1 MMTVVATAVQGFE
14 EKYAFYRN
22 IFLYYGIAA
31 LVFLAIAIIL
41 FFALRIPQVFGEL
54 TGRTAR
60 KAVEE
65 MVSGQTPTV
74 SKKTAKKTKRKTDT
88 KRPEIEAGQKKQ
100 VYSDLIGEN
109 DTPVRLVTH
118 DDIPTPTLMPM
129 REEETEMLDRTV
141 AEGETEV
148 LETVSLEAGEPETDV
163 LHHDVDFVVIRSLV
177 EIHTDEVIGI

>member
-22 IFLYYGIAA
+22 IFLYCGIAA

-74 SKKTAKKTKRKTDT
+74 RKKTAKK
-88 KRPEIEAGQKKQ
+88 QKKDRHKATGNRSRAEKTGLQ
-100 VYSDLIGEN
+100 RSD
-109 DTPVRLVTH
+109 R
-118 DDIPTPTLMPM
+118 
-129 REEETEMLDRTV
+129 RK
-141 AEGETEV
+141 
-148 LETVSLEAGEPETDV
+148 
-163 LHHDVDFVVIRSLV
+163 
-177 EIHTDEVIGI
+177 